1 VSSVVDEEAEDF
13 EEAPPQEKAK
23 APKKPKKKL
32 KTKPNRGLAKAP
44 RGEALL
50 EYFRRIY
57 LSVQPPA
64 DQGLVPSI
72 GITSAVS
79 GEGRTTVA
87 TGVAAAM
94 AADLDRSIVLVE
106 VDLTHP
112 GVHQLLG
119 INPEPGLAEYLRG
132 ECALTE
138 AVHQISDKLFVLP
151 AGDGAKEAPNL
162 IYRLARADLRA
173 RMSTTDALLV
183 LDLPPVFT
191 TSYGVLAASMA
202 EALVFVVHA
211 GSTTD
216 EQVRESLT
224 RLGENTV
231 RSIVVNGYQPQ
242 LPGWLQSLAE

>member
-1 VSSVVDEEAEDF
+1 VTSVVDEDVDSF
-13 EEAPPQEKAK
+13 DEAPPREKSRK
-23 APKKPKKKL
+23 GR
-32 KTKPNRGLAKAP
+32 KTKQGRDLAAAP

-64 DQGLVPSI
+64 DQGLVPTI
-72 GITSAVS
+72 GVTSSVS
-79 GEGRTTVA
+79 GEGRTTIA

-106 VDLTHP
+106 VDLAHP

-132 ECALTE
+132 ECALPE

-162 IYRLARADLRA
+162 IYRLARADLRS
-173 RMSTTDALLV
+173 RMNTSDALLV

-191 TSYGVLAASMA
+191 TSYGALAASMA
-202 EALVFVVHA
+202 EALVFVVRA

-216 EQVRESLT
+216 KQVYESLT
-224 RLGENTV
+224 RLGEKAV
-231 RSIVVNGYQPQ
+231 RNVVVNGHRPQ
-242 LPGWLQSLAE
+242 LPQWLQNLAG

>member
-1 VSSVVDEEAEDF
+1 VTNAVDEEKEADGF
-13 EEAPPQEKAK
+13 EEAPPREKSRSGRKAK
-23 APKKPKKKL
+23 
-32 KTKPNRGLAKAP
+32 TKAGRDLAKAP

-50 EYFRRIY
+50 EYFRLIY

-79 GEGRTTVA
+79 GEGRTTIA

-106 VDLTHP
+106 VDLAHP

-132 ECALTE
+132 ECALSE

-151 AGDGAKEAPNL
+151 AGAGAKEAPNL
-162 IYRLARADLRA
+162 IYRLARADLRS
-173 RMSTTDALLV
+173 RMNTSDALLV
-183 LDLPPVFT
+183 LDLPPVLT
-191 TSYGVLAASMA
+191 TSYGALAASMA
-202 EALVFVVHA
+202 EALVFVVRA
-211 GSTTD
+211 GGTTN
-216 EQVRESLT
+216 EQIYESLT
-224 RLGENTV
+224 RLGEKSAPKFV
-231 RSIVVNGYQPQ
+231 LNGYHPQ
-242 LPGWLQSLAE
+242 LPRWLQNLAE

>member
-1 VSSVVDEEAEDF
+1 VSSVVDEEADDF
-13 EEAPPQEKAK
+13 VEAPPQEKARFR
-23 APKKPKKKL
+23 KKL

-79 GEGRTTVA
+79 GEGRTTIA

-106 VDLTHP
+106 VDLAHP

-162 IYRLARADLRA
+162 IYRLARADLRS
-173 RMSTTDALLV
+173 RMSATDALLV
-183 LDLPPVFT
+183 LDLPPIFT

-242 LPGWLQSLAE
+242 LPGWLQNLAE

>member
-1 VSSVVDEEAEDF
+1 VTSVVDEEAEDF
-13 EEAPPQEKAK
+13 DDAPPQQERKARKKAKIKPNRRSAK
-23 APKKPKKKL
+23 APH
-32 KTKPNRGLAKAP
+32 
-44 RGEALL
+44 GEALL

-64 DQGLVPSI
+64 DQGLVHSI

-79 GEGRTTVA
+79 GEGRTTIA

-106 VDLTHP
+106 VDLAHP

-119 INPEPGLAEYLRG
+119 ITPEPGLAEYLRG
-132 ECALTE
+132 ECALSE

-162 IYRLARADLRA
+162 IYRLARADLRS
-173 RMSTTDALLV
+173 RMNTADALLV
-183 LDLPPVFT
+183 LDLPPIFT
-191 TSYGVLAASMA
+191 TSYGVLASSMA

-216 EQVRESLT
+216 DEVRESLT
-224 RLGENTV
+224 KLGENTV
-231 RSIVVNGYQPQ
+231 RSIVVNGYRPQ
-242 LPGWLQSLAE
+242 LPEWLQNLAG

>member
-1 VSSVVDEEAEDF
+1 VSSVLDEEADDF
-13 EEAPPQEKAK
+13 DEAPPQEKSPRRKK
-23 APKKPKKKL
+23 AQTTL
-32 KTKPNRGLAKAP
+32 NRGLAKAP

-57 LSVQPPA
+57 LSLQPPA
-64 DQGLVPSI
+64 DQGIVPTI

-79 GEGRTTVA
+79 GEGRTTIA

-106 VDLTHP
+106 VDLGHP

-132 ECALTE
+132 ECALSE
-138 AVHQISDKLFVLP
+138 AIHQISDKLFVLP

-162 IYRLARADLRA
+162 IYRLARADLRT
-173 RMSTTDALLV
+173 RMNTTDALLV

-191 TSYGVLAASMA
+191 SSYGALAASMA

-224 RLGENTV
+224 RLRENAV
-231 RSIVVNGYQPQ
+231 RSVVVNGYHPQ
-242 LPGWLQSLAE
+242 LPNWLQNLAE